1 MYRFDD
7 DDVLEL
13 IVFLILH
20 KRYEGAAASLSS
32 SCKVTLL
39 IHSDNNEFKPVE
51 RPYPE
56 DLFAGKVHSRIEKI
70 EPATII
76 DERI

>member
-1 MYRFDD
+1 MYLFDD

-13 IVFLILH
+13 LVFLRLH
-20 KRYEGAAASLSS
+20 KRCEGAAATLSS

-39 IHSDNNEFKPVE
+39 IHSDNNKFKPVE